1 MSPLIDSFLAVRS
14 LQFRR
19 LEVTG
24 GPRCVR
30 AFEDVEGGES
40 VIYSPSDQRSH
51 DFCIKEKEGG
61 GEVRG
66 EQGDERSRDEEQ
78 RRGAGDG

>member
-1 MSPLIDSFLAVRS
+1 M
-14 LQFRR
+14 
-19 LEVTG
+19 
-24 GPRCVR
+24 R